1 MSRSPRARGGIV
13 GGTGTI
19 FGVTLA
25 VLIIGFLIFGLS
37 LMNVPGIV
45 MNIFVGMMLISSI
58 ALPKALTAVKGMIP
72 TKPKGQ

>member
-1 MSRSPRARGGIV
+1 M
-13 GGTGTI
+13 
-19 FGVTLA
+19 
-25 VLIIGFLIFGLS
+25 IIGFLIFGLS